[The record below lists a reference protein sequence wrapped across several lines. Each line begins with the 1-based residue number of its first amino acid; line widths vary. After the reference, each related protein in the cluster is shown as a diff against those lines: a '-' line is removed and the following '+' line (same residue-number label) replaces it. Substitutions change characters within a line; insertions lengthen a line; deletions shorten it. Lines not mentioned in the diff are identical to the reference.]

1 MSREESILQ
10 EGRKG
15 YLLENLDDFFSNNE
29 DSPCLPGEIIGIIS
43 KIDVFVEG
51 ILQPL
56 VIKIDEVKEFFSTHI
71 NGSKINLDVQILKSQ
86 HPINPHLSI
95 LNEKKGQLVYNPIHK
110 QGRLVIS

>member
-1 MSREESILQ
+1 MSRESILQ

-86 HPINPHLSI
+86 HSTNPHLSI